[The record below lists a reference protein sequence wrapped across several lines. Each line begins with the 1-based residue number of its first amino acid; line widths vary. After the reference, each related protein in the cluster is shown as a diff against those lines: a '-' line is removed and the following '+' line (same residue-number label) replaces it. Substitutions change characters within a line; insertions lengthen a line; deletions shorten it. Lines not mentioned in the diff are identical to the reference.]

1 MQTSII
7 QSYLETDLGKRANEI
22 LRNCVHC
29 GFCNA
34 TCPTYQL
41 LGDELDGPRGRIY
54 LIKQILEGQQPTE
67 KTQLHLDRCLTCRNC
82 ETTCPSGV
90 EYSTLIDTGRKLI
103 TEKVARSAKQ
113 RLLHF
118 SLRKF
123 LLSPKAF
130 PLAIKTG
137 QLFRPLLPRAI
148 QQNIPAT
155 ENKNLDWPVIE
166 HTRKVILVEG
176 CVQKSLQPDTDKTCA
191 IVFNRMNIQSL
202 RINAAGCCGA
212 LSHHLNAE
220 AEAHTY
226 IKNNIDAWWPYIES
240 GEIKAITMTASG
252 CGVMIQDYAKLLAN
266 DNDYADR
273 AAKVGALYKDPCE
286 IIAAEI
292 ISSTGI
298 TTTKQPKRIAFHPP
312 CTLQHGLKINGTIEN
327 LISALGHE
335 LVTFE
340 NKHLCCGSAGTYSI
354 TQKEISRQLRD
365 NKLGA
370 IENQQPEL
378 IVTANI
384 GCQTHLQGGT
394 KTPVRHWLELL
405 LPE

>member
-1 MQTSII
+1 MQTSIT
-7 QSYLETDLGKRANEI
+7 QNYLETDLGKRANEI

-54 LIKQILEGQQPTE
+54 LIKQILEGKQPTE

-103 TEKVARSAKQ
+103 TEKVPRSRKQ

-123 LLSPKAF
+123 LLSKYAF
-130 PLAIKTG
+130 SLAIKTG
-137 QLFRPLLPRAI
+137 QIFRPLLPKVI
-148 QQNIPAT
+148 KQNIPQSVNNHLNWPCT
-155 ENKNLDWPVIE
+155 E
-166 HTRKVILVEG
+166 HARKVLLIEG
-176 CVQKSLQPDTDKTCA
+176 CVQKSLQPGTDIICA
-191 IVFNRMNIQSL
+191 IVFDKMSIQSL
-202 RINAAGCCGA
+202 RIKTGECCGA

-220 AEAHTY
+220 QEAHRY
-226 IKNNIDAWWPYIES
+226 IKNNIDAWWPFVES
-240 GEIKAITMTASG
+240 GEIEAITMTASG
-252 CGVMIQDYAKLLAN
+252 CGVMIQDYAKLLSN
-266 DNDYADR
+266 DKNYADK
-273 AAKVGALYKDPCE
+273 AAKISAFYKDPCE
-286 IIAAEI
+286 LIDA
-292 ISSTGI
+292 
-298 TTTKQPKRIAFHPP
+298 TKFRRTKKPQRIAFHPP
-312 CTLQHGLKINGTIEN
+312 CTLQHGLKINGRVEAVIKT
-327 LISALGHE
+327 LGHK
-335 LVTFE
+335 LVEFE

-354 TQKEISRQLRD
+354 TQKNISHALRK
-365 NKLGA
+365 NKLDA
-370 IENQQPEL
+370 IESQQPEL

-384 GCQTHLQGGT
+384 GCQMHLQGGT
-394 KTPVRHWLELL
+394 ETPVKHWLELL